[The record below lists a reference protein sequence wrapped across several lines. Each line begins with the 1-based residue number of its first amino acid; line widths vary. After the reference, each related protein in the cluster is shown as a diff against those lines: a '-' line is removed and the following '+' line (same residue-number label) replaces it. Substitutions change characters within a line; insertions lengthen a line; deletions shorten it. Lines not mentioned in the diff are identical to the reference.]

1 MLTPGIA
8 TATSRNAEPPEAYL
22 RDGFVAPI
30 RVLSDTEAR
39 VLRTE
44 VEALAARP
52 VVDRKTDFR
61 QSHLIYG
68 WADRLVRHPSIL
80 DAVEDVLGPNILVW
94 RTNFFVK
101 PPSSPQFVSW
111 HQDATYW
118 DLEPA
123 VATTAWLA
131 LSDCSPQNGCVRVIP
146 GSHRWGL
153 LPHVDRWSDENML
166 SRGQTAD
173 IDVDEDRAVDLA
185 LHPGEMS
192 LHDAMVLHGSPPNRA
207 EHPRIGIGIICLPT
221 YVKQRGTRSG
231 AVLVRGVDTHR
242 HFIDDPRPSTDLS
255 PEALAARERSLSQQA
270 SMLGK
275 RPS

>member
-1 MLTPGIA
+1 MLTAG
-8 TATSRNAEPPEAYL
+8 TAPAGRQSAEPPEAYL

-30 RVLSDTEAR
+30 RVLSDAEAR
-39 VLRTE
+39 LLRTV

-118 DLEPA
+118 DLEPV

-153 LPHVDRWSDENML
+153 LPHADRWSDENML

-242 HFIDDPRPSTDLS
+242 HFIEDPRPSTDLS

-275 RPS
+275 QPS